1 MGRQRIAEI
10 CVGIFMILGIVALIF
25 LAFKVSG
32 LTSYSYADSY
42 YIQANFQNIG
52 DLKARAP
59 ITIAG
64 VRIGE
69 ITSIT
74 LNQQTYEAIVKMRID
89 DNAEIPVDSTAN
101 IYTAG
106 LIGSN
111 YISITPGFASDY
123 LKNGDTLERTN
134 QAMILQD
141 IIGQLLYSF
150 KSGSGTDKDCNQNNT
165 ATQPA
170 GGKSQ

>member
-1 MGRQRIAEI
+1 MGRQKVTEI
-10 CVGIFMILGIVALIF
+10 GVGVFMILGILALVF

-32 LTSYSYADSY
+32 LTSYSYAKSFEIKAD
-42 YIQANFQNIG
+42 FQNIG
-52 DLKARAP
+52 DLKVRAP

-64 VRIGE
+64 VRVGE

-74 LNQQTYEAIVKMRID
+74 LDPETYQAVVHMRIEHD
-89 DNAEIPVDSTAN
+89 EKIPIDSTAN

-111 YISITPGFASDY
+111 YISLTPGFSDTY
-123 LKNGDTLERTN
+123 LKNGDVLQRTN

-150 KSGSGTDKDCNQNNT
+150 KSGDSKDKDKGASAST
-165 ATQPA
+165 GEKT
-170 GGKSQ
+170 S